1 MRPVA
6 IACVAISVG
15 QAAHAR
21 DVTLVLNWDE
31 AAPAT
36 EIVAVARDNS
46 GAVLE
51 SQRLNLPENTQETV
65 LPLPSLSRQA
75 TTLQVGA
82 LVGGVFALQSPRI
95 AVEGGQP
102 PDRVLLNAAL
112 TAGFSTEY
120 LCASGQVLTLR
131 MDGEGF
137 VTTAETMRSFR
148 PTGLDGRY
156 TAEDGTYANLIP
168 GLLQLEG
175 TNGTLLESCQP
186 IPSRPLL
193 PLEALG
199 PEKPAAQGWKVVTRL
214 DGSVLSLPD
223 AAVDSA
229 TAAEERLPST
239 IVPMGDDALR
249 IEIGAHALNVTPEPC
264 QFPVRYMTYPFS
276 ATLMGPG
283 APFSLGCA
291 GDPLLALEG
300 GAWQVTH
307 LLGHALPHGTDAAP
321 ALTLQVDTGRLSGR
335 TSCNR
340 YLGRAAVTDQHLNVR
355 DLGTTRL
362 VCAVNL
368 SNLEARFLDALE
380 AADDILRLN
389 DGRVALYAGP
399 TAVMM
404 LER

>member
-1 MRPVA
+1 MRPFA
-6 IACVAISVG
+6 IACVAVALG

-21 DVTLVLNWDE
+21 DVTLVLDWDE
-31 AAPAT
+31 GAPAA
-36 EIVAVARDNS
+36 EIVAIARDSS
-46 GAVLE
+46 GAVLD
-51 SQRLNLPENTQETV
+51 SQRLNLPENTQESV

-102 PDRVLLNAAL
+102 PDRVQLNAAL

-137 VTTAETMRSFR
+137 VTTAETVRSFR

-156 TAEDGTYANLIP
+156 SSDDGTNANLIP
-168 GLLQLEG
+168 GLLQLEAAD
-175 TNGTLLESCQP
+175 GTLLESCQP
-186 IPSRPLL
+186 IPSRPIL

-199 PEKPAAQGWKVVTRL
+199 PEKPTAQSWKVVTGL

-223 AAVDSA
+223 AAMDSA
-229 TAAEERLPST
+229 EAAIERLPST
-239 IVPMGDDALR
+239 ITPLGDDGLR
-249 IEIGAHALNVTPEPC
+249 IEIGAHALNLTQEPC

-276 ATLMGPG
+276 ATLTGPG
-283 APFSLGCA
+283 APFSPGCA
-291 GDPLLALEG
+291 GDPLWALEG
-300 GAWQVTH
+300 GAWQVSH
-307 LLGHALPHGTDAAP
+307 LFGRALPHGTDAAP

-335 TSCNR
+335 TNCNR
-340 YLGRAAVTDQHLNVR
+340 YLGRAAVTDRRLSVS

-380 AADDILRLN
+380 AADDILRLK
-389 DGRVALYAGP
+389 DGRMALYAGA